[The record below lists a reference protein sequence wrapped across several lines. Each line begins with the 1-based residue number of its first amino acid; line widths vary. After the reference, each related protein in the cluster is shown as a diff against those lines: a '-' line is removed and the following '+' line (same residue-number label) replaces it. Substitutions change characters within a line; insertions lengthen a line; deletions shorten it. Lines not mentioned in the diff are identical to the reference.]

1 MISMLKFL
9 MLDKKGIT
17 IFSKQSRHSPGLGR
31 NLIAANKVLY
41 GKTQIKSQRHKLK
54 IPCIHYKERIFVQQI
69 SYSAELNEVFES
81 VEFNKKRYE
90 TNQLM
95 FPIRT
100 KT

>member
-1 MISMLKFL
+1 M
-9 MLDKKGIT
+9 
-17 IFSKQSRHSPGLGR
+17 
-31 NLIAANKVLY
+31 
-41 GKTQIKSQRHKLK
+41 
-54 IPCIHYKERIFVQQI
+54 HYKERIFVQQI